1 MTNFVGAFK
10 RFSDFS
16 SKIGASSFRSKA
28 KDEIEIN
35 FDISE
40 KKLNAEKISMKDGGL
55 LDKNNTY

>member
-40 KKLNAEKISMKDGGL
+40 KTECRKDFYERWWTLG
-55 LDKNNTY
+55 